1 MYLDNSEII
10 KIHFDVVWTITAG
23 VGHLECQ
30 LFATPA
36 LEFAPGSFI
45 HECRERNAALHPL
58 AYFGLSSEI
67 AHRTIV
73 RVVVCLVSFEVD
85 TEDRTFAI
93 FLRYKTLEL

>member
-1 MYLDNSEII
+1 MLYGPLPLGL
-10 KIHFDVVWTITAG
+10 VVWSASSSPLRLWNLPQVASSTSAESG
-23 VGHLECQ
+23 
-30 LFATPA
+30 
-36 LEFAPGSFI
+36 
-45 HECRERNAALHPL
+45 NAALHPL